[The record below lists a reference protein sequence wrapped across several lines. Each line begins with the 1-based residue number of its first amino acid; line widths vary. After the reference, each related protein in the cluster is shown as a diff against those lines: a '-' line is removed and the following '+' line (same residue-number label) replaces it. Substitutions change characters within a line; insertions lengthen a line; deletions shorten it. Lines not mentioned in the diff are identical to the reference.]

1 MKTKSNRPEVQKGL
15 QICFKITNMVKE
27 QFPNEVFA
35 IKQNSIVPF
44 TSNKRLCNNTSLGG
58 SFAHFHNTKP
68 HRVCCKQNF
77 LINGRNWHS
86 EYEFGRQKRGTGYY
100 VNGTL
105 GYVLLIVHELAHHR
119 TKGHGKKWV
128 IKCKKFQNFMI
139 NQLISGEYYK
149 YILPIH

>member
-68 HRVCCKQNF
+68 HRIRLLQARIIADSHMADDLKNAGKGN
-77 LINGRNWHS
+77 LS
-86 EYEFGRQKRGTGYY
+86 GYY
-100 VNGTL
+100 VNGT
-105 GYVLLIVHELAHHR
+105 
-119 TKGHGKKWV
+119 
-128 IKCKKFQNFMI
+128 
-139 NQLISGEYYK
+139 
-149 YILPIH
+149 